1 MKHLLIIGARGFG
14 REVYNYALSSIGYGE
29 VFDVKGYLDGKRD
42 ALDGYEGYPTI
53 LSSVEDY
60 EVQPDDIFVCA
71 LGDVKWKKHYAQ
83 MILDKGGVF
92 PPLIHR
98 EAKIASN
105 VVIGEG
111 CIICPDCR
119 ISCDVKV
126 GKFTTIQPNVFVGHD
141 AKIGEWSHI
150 NTFAAIN
157 GFVSVGDFVTIH
169 TSAIVVPK
177 VSVGDNATIG
187 AGSVAVN
194 NVDANATVFGN
205 PARAIFRR
213 E

>member
-1 MKHLLIIGARGFG
+1 MKHLVIIGARGYG
-14 REVYNYALSSIGYGE
+14 REVYNYALKSMGYGD
-29 VFDVKGYLDGKRD
+29 VFDVKGYLDGNSD
-42 ALDGYEGYPTI
+42 ALDGYEGYPAI

-98 EAKIASN
+98 EAKISSN
-105 VVIGEG
+105 VVIGDG

-119 ISCDVKV
+119 ISCDVKI
-126 GKFTTIQPNVFVGHD
+126 GKFTTIQPNVFIGHD
-141 AKIGEWSHI
+141 GKIGEWCHV
-150 NTFAAIN
+150 NTNASLC
-157 GFVSVGDFVTIH
+157 GFVLLGNYVTVH
-169 TSAIVVPK
+169 TSAVVTPK
-177 VSVGDNATIG
+177 AIVGDNAVVG
-187 AGSVAVN
+187 AGSVVLN
-194 NVDANATVFGN
+194 EVPANSTVFGN
-205 PARAIFRR
+205 PAKAIFRR